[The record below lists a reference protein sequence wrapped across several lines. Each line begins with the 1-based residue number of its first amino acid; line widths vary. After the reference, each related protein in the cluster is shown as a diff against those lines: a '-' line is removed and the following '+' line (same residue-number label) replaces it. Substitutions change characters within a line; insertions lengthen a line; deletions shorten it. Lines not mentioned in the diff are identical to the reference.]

1 MAEEHTLTLNLK
13 QAAKHLNLSVSYLR
27 LLVRRRA
34 IPHVRIG
41 KRILFPLSQLQSWL
55 EVNAV
60 KSSTDK

>member
-1 MAEEHTLTLNLK
+1 MSEQHTLTLNLK

-41 KRILFPLSQLQSWL
+41 KRILFPLSNLQSWL
-55 EVNAV
+55 ESNALR
-60 KSSTDK
+60 SISDK